1 MHGQYGERYVAPVL
15 AGVKARK
22 SMIPQITAS
31 VFHRFLDSG
40 RTSPAL
46 FSHEGSTELE
56 GDYVVKLR
64 GGMERPAAP
73 LCELYASLLAAHLGL
88 AVPAPAILLIEGDLA
103 EAVEESSTDPVHAN
117 IVRNSIGWN
126 FGSRFI
132 PNLSSWP
139 VDKKVSAVMREDAVR
154 VFAFDALIQNPDRRF
169 DNPNLGTRG
178 NEIIIFDHESA
189 FSFLLAVFA
198 STEPWRLNTEV
209 YLDDHVFA
217 RSLRQ
222 ERLSNDFTQRLANL
236 SEAALADI
244 ASQVPEAWKA
254 EDLPKI
260 EAHLQR
266 IQEHAAEFADEVTR
280 RLV

>member
-1 MHGQYGERYVAPVL
+1 
-15 AGVKARK
+15 
-22 SMIPQITAS
+22 
-31 VFHRFLDSG
+31 
-40 RTSPAL
+40 
-46 FSHEGSTELE
+46 
-56 GDYVVKLR
+56 
-64 GGMERPAAP
+64 
-73 LCELYASLLAAHLGL
+73 
-88 AVPAPAILLIEGDLA
+88 
-103 EAVEESSTDPVHAN
+103 
-117 IVRNSIGWN
+117 
-126 FGSRFI
+126 
-132 PNLSSWP
+132 
-139 VDKKVSAVMREDAVR
+139 MREDAVR

-266 IQEHAAEFADEVTR
+266 IQEHAAEFADEVTGDWYEGQISF
-280 RLV
+280 